1 MNFPHTLR
9 RLAAVAAVATVAGL
23 GNAHAA
29 DFDTIGLL
37 NQAEFRAFS
46 EDLAAA
52 VSYKGMI
59 PSEGL
64 GITGFDLGLSAGA
77 TAVAHRDVLRK
88 AAGGGSV
95 PEQVPVVGARL
106 VKGLPFDID
115 IGVVGLS
122 LPGTNVE
129 ALGGELRW
137 AFIGGNT
144 VVPAVALRLSTMSV
158 SGVEGLKMRTSGAD
172 LSISKGFA
180 LFTPYAGVGLVD
192 VRSSAPGSTLGDENY
207 RLNKTFV
214 GLNIALTPL
223 ALVLEADRTGGATSY
238 GVKVAVRW

>member
-1 MNFPHTLR
+1 MCDFRKGRPAALT
-9 RLAAVAAVATVAGL
+9 LAALVWL
-23 GNAHAA
+23 GHAEAA
-29 DFDTIGLL
+29 DFNSIGLL

-52 VSYKGMI
+52 VSYKPMI

-64 GITGFDLGLSAGA
+64 GITGFDLGLSASA

-95 PEQVPVVGARL
+95 PDQVPVVGARL

-122 LPGTNVE
+122 LPDTNVE

-137 AFIGGNT
+137 AFIGGNA
-144 VVPAVALRLSTMSV
+144 VVPAVALRVSTMSV
-158 SGVEGLKMRTSGAD
+158 SGVDGLKMRASGAD

-180 LFTPYAGVGLVD
+180 PFTPYAGVGIVD
-192 VRSSAPGSTLGDENY
+192 VRSSAPGSALAQEDY
-207 RLNKTFV
+207 RLNKSFV
-214 GLNIALTPL
+214 GLNIALAPL
-223 ALVLEADRTGGATSY
+223 ALVLEADKTGDATSF
-238 GVKVAVRW
+238 GIKVAVRW